1 MKKLDVR
8 TNAAGDNVIPD
19 LSVRQV
25 SDISEFETMYR

>member
-19 LSVRQV
+19 LSIRHIN
-25 SDISEFETMYR
+25 DIFEFDTMYR